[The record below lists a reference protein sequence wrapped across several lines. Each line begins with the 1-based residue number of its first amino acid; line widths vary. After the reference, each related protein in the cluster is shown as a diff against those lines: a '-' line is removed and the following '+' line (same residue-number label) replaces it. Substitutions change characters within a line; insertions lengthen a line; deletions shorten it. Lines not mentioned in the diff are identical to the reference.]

1 MSDISIDFEWW
12 EFLLISPV
20 LGWPGLV
27 AGGAIGAA
35 LWPRRRV
42 LGGVIGAIVGNLGVF
57 AVRLMLK

>member
-1 MSDISIDFEWW
+1 MSDISINFEWR
-12 EFLLISPV
+12 ELLLISPV

-35 LWPRRRV
+35 LWPRRRI
-42 LGGVIGAIVGNLGVF
+42 LGGFIGAMIGNIGVF

>member
-1 MSDISIDFEWW
+1 MSDISIKFEWW
-12 EFLLISPV
+12 ELLLISPV

-35 LWPRRRV
+35 LWPRRRI
-42 LGGVIGAIVGNLGVF
+42 LGAFVGAIVGNLGVF